1 MKNSIIILATL
12 MSTFSF
18 AEAKKITL
26 YSVYEGKDLAP
37 IFKPFTDATGIEID
51 VVAGKS
57 TDLINKIEEEGAETV
72 ADLHLDK
79 DIVYFSKGLNKD
91 LYQPLN
97 SNVVTANVPANF
109 VELNQNWTTIFY
121 RSRVIMYNKN
131 KVNPSELSTYEDLA
145 SDKWKGRLCVRTS
158 KNSYNEALTGYFIH
172 HFGEAKTLELLKGLV
187 ANFAVEPMA
196 NDRAVIS
203 AVAEGVC
210 DVGIA
215 NSYYL
220 PPFIVNDANFATR
233 PFFPNQGTTGAHVN
247 GVGIALTKHSKNVKE
262 AKMLVEYLLSKE
274 IQTPVAEYFFQYPV
288 NSEANM
294 HDILK
299 SFGPFE
305 VDQTTVGEIGAHAQR
320 AVELMKEANYK

>member
-1 MKNSIIILATL
+1 MKNLIIVLAAL
-12 MSTFSF
+12 ASTFSF
-18 AEAKKITL
+18 AETKKVTL

-37 IFKPFTDATGIEID
+37 ILKPFIDATGIQID

-57 TDLINKIEEEGAETV
+57 DELIKKIEEEGADTV

-79 DIVYFSKGLNKD
+79 DIVYFSKALKKD

-97 SNVVTANVPANF
+97 SNYVTTTVPANF

-131 KVNPSELSTYEDLA
+131 VVNPAELSTYEDLGN
-145 SDKWKGRLCVRTS
+145 KEWKGRLCMRTS
-158 KNSYNEALTGYFIH
+158 KNSYNQALSAFLVH
-172 HFGEAKTLELLKGLV
+172 HHGEKKALEIMKSWV
-187 ANFAVEPMA
+187 ANLAVEPMA

-203 AVAEGVC
+203 AVAEGKC
-210 DVGIA
+210 DVGLA

-220 PPFIVNDANFATR
+220 PPFIVADANFATR

-262 AKMLVEYLLSKE
+262 AKMLVEYLLSKD

-288 NSEANM
+288 NAKASM

-299 SFGPFE
+299 GFGPFE
-305 VDQTTVGEIGAHAQR
+305 VDQTTVGEIGSHVQR
-320 AVELMKEANYK
+320 AVELMKEADWK